1 MQLTKLTTGFASTLS
16 LRLIAACLLCLGI
29 MGTVGCAGSSVGNSL
44 QQSLEADP
52 QLEEQGTLFGDAS
65 ESATEEPAD
74 QQAAAADEA
83 DTAGEND
90 GSVNGSTLPPGDRS
104 RSTADQSQG
113 SSEGNSLDAG
123 QTDSETPSD
132 ASLSGRDRSRVLADV
147 PEDLKPYIEDLMA
160 LQLFS
165 RANTGQNSASN
176 AAVTFEPN
184 QPITRGQY
192 ANWLLTANNLFY
204 SDQPGKKIRSAGA
217 SVTPAFQD
225 VPPSHPY
232 FGAIQGLA
240 EAGLIP
246 SALTGNSTAVNF
258 RPDAPL
264 TRESLIL
271 WKVPLDIR
279 TPLPTAS
286 VDTVKATWGFQDAAE
301 IEPLALRAVL
311 ADHQTGDFANILRA
325 FGYTTLLQP
334 QKAVTQAEAAATLW
348 RFGTQTEGISAEEL
362 LERPQVESGSGP

>member
-1 MQLTKLTTGFASTLS
+1 MQAKTLLSIVSVSGSSQPMMMALISLAMVWLT
-16 LRLIAACLLCLGI
+16 
-29 MGTVGCAGSSVGNSL
+29 GCAGSPVGNSL

-52 QLEEQGTLFGDAS
+52 QLAEQDTILGSNSNRAED
-65 ESATEEPAD
+65 EEPQLGVDSAD
-74 QQAAAADEA
+74 SEVDNPIEQNEA
-83 DTAGEND
+83 SSRA
-90 GSVNGSTLPPGDRS
+90 TLPPGERS
-104 RSTADQSQG
+104 RSNPSSTRNDEDGVSTSGSGSDAQST
-113 SSEGNSLDAG
+113 SASRPR
-123 QTDSETPSD
+123 PSD
-132 ASLSGRDRSRVLADV
+132 LTDV
-147 PEDLKPYIEDLMA
+147 PADLRLYIEDLLA

-165 RANTGQNSASN
+165 KAEAQQGKTTDSSVAF
-176 AAVTFEPN
+176 APN
-184 QPITRGQY
+184 QTITRGQY

-204 SDQPGKKIRSAGA
+204 RDQPGKKIRVASSAT
-217 SVTPAFQD
+217 TPAFQD
-225 VPPSHPY
+225 VPVSHPY

-279 TPLPTAS
+279 TTLPTAS
-286 VDTVKATWGFQDAAE
+286 VEAVQATWGFQDAAS

-311 ADHQTGDFANILRA
+311 ADHQTGDFANVLRA
-325 FGYTTLLQP
+325 FGYTTLFQP

-348 RFGTQTEGISAEEL
+348 RFGTQTEGVTAADLLTQEEGNSVSPR
-362 LERPQVESGSGP
+362 ED